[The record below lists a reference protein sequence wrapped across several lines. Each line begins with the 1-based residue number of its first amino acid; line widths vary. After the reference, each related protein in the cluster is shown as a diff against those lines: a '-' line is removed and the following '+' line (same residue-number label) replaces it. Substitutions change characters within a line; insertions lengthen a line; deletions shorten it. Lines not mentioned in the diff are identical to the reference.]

1 MPQKNENTYPRTS
14 VGYRLITIQQEGKT
28 GIKFKA
34 GILQYQKPYVTE
46 TGLIQI
52 VYIF

>member
-1 MPQKNENTYPRTS
+1 MPQKNENTYPRTA
-14 VGYRLITIQQEGKT
+14 VGYRLIIMQQEGKT
-28 GIKFKA
+28 VIKSKA
-34 GILQYQKPYVTE
+34 GILQYQKLYVTE

>member
-1 MPQKNENTYPRTS
+1 MKILIHVP
-14 VGYRLITIQQEGKT
+14 VGYRLIIIQQEGKT

-34 GILQYQKPYVTE
+34 DILQYQKLYVTE

-52 VYIF
+52 VCIS